1 LSALSRVL
9 LVSRSLTP
17 PWDEASKNFARVL
30 ALRSR
35 SSVAILNDAPSDAF
49 PTRVEQ
55 IHLYSRPELGWRQRA
70 RLLRL
75 RRRRGDFDVIHYLF
89 TPTFLNSVLFR
100 TVLGGGRARTV
111 QTVASLN
118 GRQYTSAQ
126 AKRVMFADRIVTYSD
141 FSRDRLVAL
150 GVPEVRTIQPG
161 IDLATF
167 SPAPADAAVR
177 AAYGIEPDE
186 FVVMYPG
193 EYVRLGATDSLVAVL
208 PELVAAIPRLRLVFG
223 CRIKNQADAQKKA
236 EVIEAIAARGL
247 SEHVAF
253 TDTVIDMPSLYNMA
267 DVVLFPVENM
277 TGKFDVPLAVVEA
290 MACAKPIVISD
301 LTVLAE
307 FTDDDTALVVP
318 LGDRAALVEQVRRLH
333 VDASLRAK
341 HGAAA
346 RAYAERWFDIETVAE
361 RYDEIYDELTEA
373 TR

>member
-1 LSALSRVL
+1 MSRVSRVL

-35 SSVAILNDAPSDAF
+35 NSVAILNDGQSDAF
-49 PTRVEQ
+49 PSRVEQ
-55 IHLYSRPELGWRQRA
+55 IPLYSSPQLSWSQRA
-70 RLLRL
+70 RLLLL
-75 RRRRGDFDVIHYLF
+75 RRRRNDFDVVHYLF
-89 TPTFLNSVLFR
+89 TPTLLNSVLFR

-118 GRQYTSAQ
+118 GRQYTAAQ
-126 AKRVMFADRIVTYSD
+126 AKRVMFADRIITYSD

-150 GVPEVRTIQPG
+150 GVPDVRTIQPG
-161 IDLATF
+161 IDLVTF
-167 SPAPADAAVR
+167 APAPPDPAFR
-177 AAYGIEPDE
+177 AGYGIGPGE

-208 PELVAAIPRLRLVFG
+208 PELVAAIPDLRLVFG
-223 CRIKNQADAQKKA
+223 CRIKNAADAQKKA
-236 EVIEAIAARGL
+236 EVVDALARHGL
-247 SEHVAF
+247 SDHVAF
-253 TDTVIDMPSLYNMA
+253 TDTVTDMPALYNMA
-267 DVVLFPVENM
+267 DVVVFPVENM

-301 LTVLAE
+301 LPVLAE

-318 LGDRAALVEQVRRLH
+318 FGDRAALVEQVRRLH
-333 VDASLRAK
+333 ADAGLRTR

-346 RAYAERWFDIETVAE
+346 RAYAERWFDIETVAG
-361 RYDEIYDELTEA
+361 RYDEIYAELTEA
-373 TR
+373 SG